1 MSTPQPPKRRRIAG
15 ESKPGAPAP
24 RTSPIK
30 KVAKKKPAK
39 PSARESKPPTPPPA
53 QPKTT
58 TTTTTTTPT
67 TTDTEPTERRRGF
80 GLSRFR
86 MSGRLGAL
94 VALTVA
100 ALAFGGWFG
109 YQGWNE
115 WRGGDVATA
124 HEEAASSAA
133 SSVETIFSYQYDKLD
148 EHLEDSKA
156 TMTTSFA
163 KKFQTI
169 SPALNDLAPQRK
181 IQVESSTREAAPLEC
196 GNSCDVNKASVL
208 VFIDQARVADG
219 AEQPTV
225 FGNRIRVE
233 MVKQDGAWLVN
244 NIVAL

>member
-1 MSTPQPPKRRRIAG
+1 VSTPQPPKRRRIAG

-30 KVAKKKPAK
+30 KVAKKQPAK
-39 PSARESKPPTPPPA
+39 PSAREAKPAAPPPPA
-53 QPKTT
+53 RPSTATT
-58 TTTTTTTPT
+58 RTV
-67 TTDTEPTERRRGF
+67 DTEPTERRRGF
-80 GLSRFR
+80 DLSRFR

-109 YQGWNE
+109 YQGWND
-115 WRGGDVATA
+115 WRGGDVTTA

-156 TMTTSFA
+156 TMTKSFA

-181 IQVESSTREAAPLEC
+181 IQVKSSTREAAPIEC
-196 GNSCDVNKASVL
+196 GNSCDVEKANIL

-219 AEQPTV
+219 AKEPTV

>member
-1 MSTPQPPKRRRIAG
+1 MSTPQPPKKRRRIAG
-15 ESKPGAPAP
+15 ESKPGTPAP
-24 RTSPIK
+24 STSPIK
-30 KVAKKKPAK
+30 RVAKKKPAK
-39 PSARESKPPTPPPA
+39 PPVREAKPPTPPPA

-58 TTTTTTTPT
+58 TTTTTTIE
-67 TTDTEPTERRRGF
+67 TEPSERRRGF

-109 YQGWNE
+109 YQGWND
-115 WRGGDVATA
+115 WRGGDVTTA
-124 HEEAASSAA
+124 HEEAAGTAA

-163 KKFQTI
+163 KKFETI

-196 GNSCDVNKASVL
+196 GNDCDADKASIL

-219 AEQPTV
+219 AKEPTV

-244 NIVAL
+244 DIIAL

>member
-24 RTSPIK
+24 RTSPVK

-39 PSARESKPPTPPPA
+39 APAREAKPPTPPPA
-53 QPKTT
+53 QPKTSAQPKT
-58 TTTTTTTPT
+58 TTTTI
-67 TTDTEPTERRRGF
+67 DTEPTERRKGF

-94 VALTVA
+94 VALAVA

-109 YQGWNE
+109 YQGWND
-115 WRGGDVATA
+115 WRGGDIDTA
-124 HEEAASSAA
+124 HGEAADSAA

-181 IQVESSTREAAPLEC
+181 IQVKSSTREAAPLEC
-196 GNSCDVNKASVL
+196 GNSCDADKASIL

-219 AEQPTV
+219 AKQPTV

>member
-1 MSTPQPPKRRRIAG
+1 MSTPQPPKKRRRIAG

-30 KVAKKKPAK
+30 KVAKKKPAQ
-39 PSARESKPPTPPPA
+39 PAAREAKPAAPPPPPSRPA
-53 QPKTT
+53 TATT
-58 TTTTTTTPT
+58 R
-67 TTDTEPTERRRGF
+67 TDDPEPTERRRGF

-109 YQGWNE
+109 YQGWND
-115 WRGGDVATA
+115 WRGGDVETA
-124 HEEAASSAA
+124 HEEAASEAA
-133 SSVETIFSYQYDKLD
+133 SSVETIFSYQYDQLD
-148 EHLEDSKA
+148 EHLDDAKA

-181 IQVESSTREAAPLEC
+181 IQVKSSTREAAPLEC
-196 GNSCDVNKASVL
+196 GNDCDAEKASIL

-219 AEQPTV
+219 AKEPTV

-233 MVKQDGAWLVN
+233 MVKQDGTWLVN
-244 NIVAL
+244 NIIAL

>member
-1 MSTPQPPKRRRIAG
+1 MSTPQPPKKRRRIAG

-24 RTSPIK
+24 STSPIK
-30 KVAKKKPAK
+30 KVAKKQPAK
-39 PSARESKPPTPPPA
+39 KPSTREAKQAAPPPPA
-53 QPKTT
+53 RPTT
-58 TTTTTTTPT
+58 ATTPT
-67 TTDTEPTERRRGF
+67 VDTEPAERRRGF

-86 MSGRLGAL
+86 VSGRLGAL

-109 YQGWNE
+109 YQGWND
-115 WRGGDVATA
+115 WRGGDVTTA
-124 HEEAASSAA
+124 HEEASSEAA

-148 EHLEDSKA
+148 EHLDDAKA

-181 IQVESSTREAAPLEC
+181 IQVKSSTREAAPLEC
-196 GNSCDVNKASVL
+196 GNDCDAEKASIL

-219 AEQPTV
+219 AKEPTV